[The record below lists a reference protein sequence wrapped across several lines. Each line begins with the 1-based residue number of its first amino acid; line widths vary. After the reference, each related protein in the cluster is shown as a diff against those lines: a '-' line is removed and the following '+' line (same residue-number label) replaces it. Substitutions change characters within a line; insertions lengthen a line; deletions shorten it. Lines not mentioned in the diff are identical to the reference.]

1 MDPELVTILDEA
13 RAQIARGEEP
23 DAPAL
28 EARIRDVVAPGGGD
42 ALRQL
47 ERLFAV
53 ARARRAVA
61 APAPTP
67 PPSPAPRRRAEVY
80 RAKPTI
86 AANMGVRARA
96 NGEAV
101 VLEWDV
107 VRGVG
112 DWDVRVAD
120 RPDARSPY
128 TDRETRKLTEPR
140 LELQLNDLPQR
151 VSITG
156 RTATGRIV
164 QRAVVS
170 GLTAENWRQK
180 WQQRASAS

>member
-1 MDPELVTILDEA
+1 MHPDLTAILDEA
-13 RAQIARGEEP
+13 RAQIARGEPP
-23 DAPAL
+23 DGAAL
-28 EARIRDVVAPGGGD
+28 EARIREVVAPDAGD

-47 ERLFAV
+47 DRLLAV
-53 ARARRAVA
+53 ARARKAMT
-61 APAPTP
+61 APAPQ
-67 PPSPAPRRRAEVY
+67 APVRPLRRREVY

-86 AANMGVRARA
+86 AANMAVRAR
-96 NGEAV
+96 EADGVV
-101 VLEWDV
+101 VLEWDA

-112 DWDVRVAD
+112 EWDARVAD

-128 TDRETRKLTEPR
+128 TDRETRRLAEPR
-140 LELQLNDLPQR
+140 LELQLDDLPQR

-156 RTATGRIV
+156 RNAAGRIV

-170 GLTAENWRQK
+170 GLTVENWRQK

>member
-1 MDPELVTILDEA
+1 MHPDLQTILDEA

-23 DAPAL
+23 DAAAL
-28 EARIRDVVAPGGGD
+28 EARIRAVVAPGGGD
-42 ALRQL
+42 ALRSL
-47 ERLFAV
+47 ERLLAV

-61 APAPTP
+61 APPTP
-67 PPSPAPRRRAEVY
+67 PPAPKRRAEVY

-86 AANMGVRARA
+86 AANMAVRARA
-96 NGEAV
+96 NDGTV
-101 VLEWDV
+101 VLEWDA
-107 VRGVG
+107 VRGVAE
-112 DWDVRVAD
+112 WDARVAD

-128 TDRETRKLTEPR
+128 TDRETRRLTEPR
-140 LELQLNDLPQR
+140 FELQLDELPQR
-151 VSITG
+151 ISITG

>member
-1 MDPELVTILDEA
+1 MHPDLQAILDEA

-23 DAPAL
+23 DAAAL

-42 ALRQL
+42 ALRAL
-47 ERLFAV
+47 ERLLAV

-61 APAPTP
+61 AP
-67 PPSPAPRRRAEVY
+67 PAPAPPAPAPKRRAEVY

-86 AANMGVRARA
+86 AANMTVRARA
-96 NGEAV
+96 HGDAV
-101 VLEWDV
+101 ALEWDA

-112 DWDVRVAD
+112 EWDVRVAD

-128 TDRETRKLTEPR
+128 TDRETKRLTEPR
-140 LELQLNDLPQR
+140 LELQLDDLPQR